1 MNLTRLFAGSAVAL
15 ASVLAGFHS
24 APAWN
29 RITPEGMEVRRIQA
43 HFDSALAELSARDV
57 AELTLKQRA
66 TRARLLEILR
76 VYRDRGTFPH
86 NYDFP
91 GRAVPYFIDRKTG
104 TLCAV
109 AHLLASTGR
118 RDIVDRVARMSNNVW
133 VPELAGDTAFASWL
147 DASGLT
153 LAEAARI
160 QVPYM
165 QSAPSPLERHP
176 ELLYA
181 TEAAFAGSLVTSVW
195 NGFGNGRGRRSTL
208 NAVGMVSG
216 LTTAGIG
223 AGLLVRNRIT
233 DNPIDGFV
241 GGISSV
247 VGSVSVALSARAIH
261 RHRAFLAAEREA
273 ARRRQVSLVPL
284 MPVNGVSRAGMMLS
298 LQF

>member
-15 ASVLAGFHS
+15 SAVLALFHS
-24 APAWN
+24 APARN
-29 RITPEGMEVRRIQA
+29 RITRDGMEVRRIQA
-43 HFDSALAELSARDV
+43 HFDSALTELSTRDI
-57 AELTLKQRA
+57 AELTSTQRSE
-66 TRARLLEILR
+66 RARLLATLR
-76 VYRDRGTFPH
+76 AYRDRGIFPH

-91 GRAVPYFIDRKTG
+91 GRAVPYFVDRKTG

-118 RDIVDRVARMSNNVW
+118 RDIVDRVARMNNNVW
-133 VPELAGDTAFASWL
+133 VPDLAGDTAFTSWL
-147 DASGLT
+147 GASGLT
-153 LAEAARI
+153 LIEAARI
-160 QVPYM
+160 QVPYSRM
-165 QSAPSPLERHP
+165 AASPLERP

-181 TEAAFAGSLVTSVW
+181 TGAAVAGSLVTSVW
-195 NGFGNGRGRRSTL
+195 NGFGNGRGRRTTL

-216 LTTAGIG
+216 LTAAGIG
-223 AGLLVRNRIT
+223 AGLLVSNRIT

-247 VGSVSVALSARAIH
+247 VGTVSVALSARAIH
-261 RHRAFLAAEREA
+261 RHRAFVAAEREA
-273 ARRRQVSLVPL
+273 AKGRQVSLVPL